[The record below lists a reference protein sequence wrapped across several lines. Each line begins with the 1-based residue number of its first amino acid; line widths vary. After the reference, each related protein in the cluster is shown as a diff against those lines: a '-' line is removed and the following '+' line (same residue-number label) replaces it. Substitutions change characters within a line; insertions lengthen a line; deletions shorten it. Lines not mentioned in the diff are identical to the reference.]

1 MGVGGVDVAASGEEK
16 LDDSDAVREGCVV
29 QRRHLVGVAMVG
41 TQPRLEEETHLACV
55 CRVCGGVRVGRRW
68 EAEEEGE
75 RSSMCSCPYKQD
87 I

>member
-55 CRVCGGVRVGRRW
+55 CRVCGGVRVGW
-68 EAEEEGE
+68 AERMGFRE
-75 RSSMCSCPYKQD
+75 RGKRGAGVRVQR
-87 I
+87 